1 MRIDRDAAD
10 AAWPA
15 LLAMKRLVRA
25 SDGSAAPN
33 VAFVRESGAWTVVA
47 DGPAFDTATL
57 YASERPDFAPPSGER
72 ASSVV
77 RVDPLSG
84 ATSIDRSGVLGADD
98 EAVLAAVRLYA
109 PLVFGSGRAV
119 RSGGSFVIAH
129 VAQSLDA
136 RIACVNGHS
145 QWISNDANLRHAHRL
160 RALHDAVVVGG
171 RTVERDDP
179 RLTVRLVDGDD
190 PARVILSGSASVL
203 RGEASYR
210 ALDGGVVVCRED
222 AETGA
227 AHGAE
232 VLSVPSPATGLLTP
246 RSVLDA
252 LRRQR
257 LATVFVEG
265 GGMTLSAFL
274 EHGAIDVLHV
284 HVAPIVLG
292 SGVASFTLPE
302 IACVQDARRFDV
314 AHFDLDGEMLFEC
327 RPVCAE

>member
-1 MRIDRDAAD
+1 MRIERSAAD
-10 AAWPA
+10 AAWSA

-25 SDGSAAPN
+25 SDGPVAPD
-33 VAFVRESGAWTVVA
+33 VAFVRDSGTWTVVT
-47 DGPAFDTATL
+47 DGPAFEAATL
-57 YASERPDFAPPSGER
+57 YASERADFEPPG
-72 ASSVV
+72 SSPSRVV
-77 RVDPLSG
+77 RVDTDSG
-84 ATSIDRSGVLGADD
+84 RAWIDGADAD
-98 EAVLAAVRLYA
+98 GDPLLGVVRLYA
-109 PLVFGSGRAV
+109 PLVYAAGRAV
-119 RSGGSFVIAH
+119 RAGGSFVIAH

-136 RIACVNGHS
+136 RIACTNGHS
-145 QWISNDANLRHAHRL
+145 QWISNEANLCHAHRL

-203 RGEASYR
+203 RGEAGYR
-210 ALDGGVVVCRED
+210 ALDGGVVVCRAD
-222 AETGA
+222 AEA
-227 AHGAE
+227 SDAHGAE

-265 GGMTLSAFL
+265 GGTTLSAFL

-292 SGVASFTLPE
+292 SGIASFTLPTIE
-302 IACVQDARRFDV
+302 RVQDARRFDV
-314 AHFDLDGEMLFEC
+314 THFDLDGEVLFEC
-327 RPVCAE
+327 RPARRE